1 MFDNMSTLRQL
12 LLHRRSEVD
21 RDMQKAMNAAA
32 APFLEEM
39 REIDAALSAIN
50 TARSQVPPLE
60 DQAALIEAEAPAE
73 QQPSTPREKTR
84 AIGLTLKEMILL
96 TLRTRHRGADA
107 LTILDEI
114 NARWNIGL
122 ERTSL
127 SPQLSRLKS
136 EGKLHLIGKV
146 WSLAQQDEAPDAET
160 SGASKVGVAGSP
172 GSPEQAVAT
181 GSTPVTS
188 TTSLFPTRDDRKEGQ

>member
-1 MFDNMSTLRQL
+1 
-12 LLHRRSEVD
+12 
-21 RDMQKAMNAAA
+21 MQKAMADAA
-32 APFLEEM
+32 APFLGEM
-39 REIDAALSAIN
+39 REIDAALAAIN
-50 TARSQVPPLE
+50 QMRSMPLHEEREQTTEREDPPSA
-60 DQAALIEAEAPAE
+60 DIP
-73 QQPSTPREKTR
+73 PKPRELTK

-96 TLRTRHRGADA
+96 VLRTRHRGADA

-136 EGKLHLIGKV
+136 DGKLHLIGKV

-160 SGASKVGVAGSP
+160 SGASSVGVAGSP
-172 GSPEQAVAT
+172 EGPEKLLPT
-181 GSTPVTS
+181 GSTPVAS
-188 TTSLFPTRDDRKEGQ
+188 TTPLFPTREDRKEEP